1 MKCLGLFNEI
11 QLLAWAHCGKSR
23 FIHASATSQSDAY
36 DSDIQVE
43 MIPRSFWDEDS
54 RFLETNADTVRKQ
67 LRQIYDESSFRTTH
81 FRVR

>member
-1 MKCLGLFNEI
+1 MKCLFNEI
-11 QLLAWAHCGKSR
+11 QLLAWAHRGKSP